1 MIGVSFREIDVHT
14 EAGYVRL
21 NIWDTSSREKILNI
35 TKMYFHDADAAI
47 ICVNANI
54 EDQYKSI
61 PYWISFIKS
70 NEKSQVELIYIV
82 ATDCI
87 DGCITDPEI
96 IHQIA
101 NENGLPFF
109 PVRFDFGSH
118 SILDKIANDLLN
130 TYDIVYKKDEDEDKD
145 EKKSCLIY

>member
-1 MIGVSFREIDVHT
+1 M
-14 EAGYVRL
+14 
-21 NIWDTSSREKILNI
+21 
-35 TKMYFHDADAAI
+35 TKFQLHNAYAAI

-61 PYWISFIKS
+61 PYWINFIKS
-70 NEKSQVELIYIV
+70 YEENQVELIYIV

-109 PVRFDFGSH
+109 PVRFGDTKVHLIF
-118 SILDKIANDLLN
+118 DKIAKDLVN
-130 TYDIVYKKDEDEDKD
+130 TYDIVYIKDK
-145 EKKSCLIY
+145 KKSCLIY